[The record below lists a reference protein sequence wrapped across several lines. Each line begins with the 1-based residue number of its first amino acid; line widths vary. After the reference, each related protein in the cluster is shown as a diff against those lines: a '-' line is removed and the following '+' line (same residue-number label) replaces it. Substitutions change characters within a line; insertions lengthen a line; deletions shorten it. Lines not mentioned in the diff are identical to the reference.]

1 MPQTITMPVFGS
13 AGQAQ
18 PTSEGTQN
26 VGGCDWQMGE
36 SGGDADFDL
45 LAEYLLEE
53 NPTSTAGL
61 TFDFK

>member
-1 MPQTITMPVFGS
+1 MPQTVTMPVFTS

-18 PTSEGTQN
+18 PASEGTQQ
-26 VGGCDWQMGE
+26 VGGSDWQVGE

-53 NPTSTAGL
+53 NPTNTAGL
-61 TFDFK
+61 NFDFM

>member
-18 PTSEGTQN
+18 PSSEGAQN
-26 VGGCDWQMGE
+26 GGGCDWQMGE

-53 NPTSTAGL
+53 NPTSTVGL
-61 TFDFK
+61 NFDFK